1 MSDPIPFDALEN
13 TAHVIQ
19 VALTPVFLLSGIG
32 TLLNVFS
39 TRLGRVADKV
49 QHVSDLIDTAEPAEH
64 ARLRAQLEFLRR
76 RSHALDTA
84 VVLAAI
90 AGWLTCGATLTLF
103 LGALRDA
110 GVASLLYLTF
120 GLALLFTLMS
130 LAAFVVEMTL
140 ASRGIRN
147 QLARLP
153 TAAAQT
159 AADTGRS
166 PEPSG

>member
-1 MSDPIPFDALEN
+1 M
-13 TAHVIQ
+13 
-19 VALTPVFLLSGIG
+19 FLLSGIG

-49 QHVSDLIDTAEPAEH
+49 QHVSDLIDTAEH

-76 RSHALDTA
+76 RSYALDTA

-90 AGWLTCGATLTLF
+90 RGWLTCGATLTLF

-110 GVASLLYLTF
+110 GVASLLYLMF